1 MITKNL
7 GAIILAAGKGK
18 RMRATSINKVVFQLG
33 EKPIIMHIIELLE
46 LLAIPRI
53 VVVVGFAKKSVEQV
67 LRDKSVLFVEQKK
80 RLGTAHAVS
89 LGLSKISNDTQHV
102 LVLQGDDSV
111 FYTASILK
119 KLVETHLVSNASCTL
134 LTIEVDN
141 PKGLG
146 RIIRDQKG
154 AIAGIVEEKD
164 ATAHM
169 RKITEINPACYIFNV
184 SFLKKYLKKIKKS
197 TITGE
202 YYLTSL
208 IDIAVSSH
216 KKIETVAAGKI
227 PWRGINTPDELL
239 EAEKLFSFIHNYG
252 TK

>member
-1 MITKNL
+1 MNMKTL
-7 GAIILAAGKGK
+7 GAIILAAGRGK
-18 RMRATSINKVVFQLG
+18 RMKTKSVNKVVLQLG
-33 EKPIIMHIIELLE
+33 RKPIIMHTIELLE
-46 LLAIPRI
+46 LLTIPHI
-53 VVVVGFAKKSVEQV
+53 VVVVGFAKKSVEQT
-67 LRDKSVLFVEQKK
+67 LRNKSVLFVEQKK

-111 FYTASILK
+111 FYTTSILK
-119 KLVETHLVSNASCTL
+119 KLIQTHLLSKASCTL

-141 PKGLG
+141 ANGLG
-146 RIIRDQKG
+146 RIIRDPTG
-154 AIAGIVEEKD
+154 TISGIVEEKD
-164 ATAHM
+164 ATAHI
-169 RKITEINPACYIFNV
+169 RTITEINPACYIFNV

-216 KKIETVAAGKI
+216 EKIETVAAGKI
-227 PWRGINTPDELL
+227 PWRGINTPDEFL